1 MVLYSSV
8 PLGTA
13 YINAE
18 ACWKLAQCMTSVQQK
33 VLIIIIIIILY
44 LVYRVSVCVAWC
56 ACWCEWSGAEGG
68 EELMG
73 LVQY

>member
-18 ACWKLAQCMTSVQQK
+18 ACWKLAQCVTSVQQK
-33 VLIIIIIIILY
+33 VLLIILIILLLY
-44 LVYRVSVCVAWC
+44 LVYRVSVCVAWW
-56 ACWCEWSGAEGG
+56 AC
-68 EELMG
+68 
-73 LVQY
+73 